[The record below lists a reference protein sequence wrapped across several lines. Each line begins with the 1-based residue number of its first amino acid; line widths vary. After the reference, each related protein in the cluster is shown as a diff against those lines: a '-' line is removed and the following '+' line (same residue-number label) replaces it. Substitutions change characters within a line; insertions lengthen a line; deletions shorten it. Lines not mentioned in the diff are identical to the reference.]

1 MSVVKDFMKLRKYN
15 IHEVN
20 EKIFQSQRTDNE
32 DSEKVK
38 SKNQNIMKSDDNDAD
53 SGVQRDGNN
62 AGSDM
67 NRDGNNADSTTVDD
81 ATSENPDT

>member
-1 MSVVKDFMKLRKYN
+1 MMLIVVR
-15 IHEVN
+15 
-20 EKIFQSQRTDNE
+20 
-32 DSEKVK
+32 
-38 SKNQNIMKSDDNDAD
+38 
-53 SGVQRDGNN
+53 RDGNN